1 MASEFDLS
9 DISTSFFLVH
19 FHSLA
24 HSFLFACCNIF
35 KISRWFFSC
44 SLHRYERALD
54 LAAQHRV
61 HQDSVLFFRNQH
73 LASMGRKETDRRF
86 LQLAEQGVAATL
98 QGVQDKI
105 AKEEAAERNRPGA
118 SSGGS
123 GSGGMGGAAG
133 DSSSYASLSGIL
145 GVDSFGKVPTLSFS
159 VAPRAAAAAATAAG
173 GATGEERGGGGDDDQ
188 Q

>member
-1 MASEFDLS
+1 M
-9 DISTSFFLVH
+9 
-19 FHSLA
+19 
-24 HSFLFACCNIF
+24 
-35 KISRWFFSC
+35 
-44 SLHRYERALD
+44 HRYERALD

-73 LASMGRKETDRRF
+73 LAAMGRKETDRRF

-118 SSGGS
+118 SSSGNGNGS
-123 GSGGMGGAAG
+123 SSG

-159 VAPRAAAAAATAAG
+159 VAPRAAAAVAAVSAAG
-173 GATGEERGGGGDDDQ
+173 DERGGGDDDQ

>member
-1 MASEFDLS
+1 LS
-9 DISTSFFLVH
+9 SSI
-19 FHSLA
+19 
-24 HSFLFACCNIF
+24 I
-35 KISRWFFSC
+35 R

-54 LAAQHRV
+54 LASQHRV

-73 LASMGRKETDRRF
+73 LAAVGRKETDRRF

-118 SSGGS
+118 SGNGGS
-123 GSGGMGGAAG
+123 GSSG

-159 VAPRAAAAAATAAG
+159 VAPRAAAAVAAVSAAG
-173 GATGEERGGGGDDDQ
+173 DDRGGGDDDQ

>member
-1 MASEFDLS
+1 
-9 DISTSFFLVH
+9 
-19 FHSLA
+19 
-24 HSFLFACCNIF
+24 
-35 KISRWFFSC
+35 
-44 SLHRYERALD
+44 
-54 LAAQHRV
+54 
-61 HQDSVLFFRNQH
+61 
-73 LASMGRKETDRRF
+73 MGRKETDRRF

-118 SSGGS
+118 SSGS
-123 GSGGMGGAAG
+123 SGMGAGSAG

-159 VAPRAAAAAATAAG
+159 VAPRAAAAAAATAVG
-173 GATGEERGGGGDDDQ
+173 GAAGEERGGGGDDDQ